1 MNSNH
6 IYLDNNATTPLCT
19 EAYDAMQPYWQEH
32 FGNPNS
38 LHNTGRIAHRALAQ
52 SMNKIYTLLNAS
64 DYDDI
69 ILTSGATEANNTVL
83 MSVYYQF
90 IHTGKKKRIL
100 STQVEHP
107 SVAHTLEFLESLGAV
122 VEFIPV
128 NDQGLTTPEI
138 LRSMMDDDVA
148 LVSVMWANNETGL
161 VFPIHELTS
170 VAHEFGALFHSDGV
184 QAIGKLP
191 VDLQASE
198 VDFFTFSAHKF
209 HGPKGIGG
217 LFIKAKTPLT
227 PLLHGGSQMGGRR
240 SGTVAVP
247 LIVGMAAALEVSIK
261 NLDKNMAHMSY
272 LRDKL
277 EDAISNLPDITIV
290 GKNSPRTPNTSL
302 VSFKGVEGE
311 AFLWDLNEHGIAAS
325 TGSACSSADLQAN
338 PTFRAMKISADLEH
352 TGIRFSLSRY
362 TTEQDIQETIQ
373 AIQSSVSRLRE
384 ISIVY

>member
-6 IYLDNNATTPLCT
+6 IYLDNNATTRLCD
-19 EAYDAMQPYWQEH
+19 EAYAAMQPYWQDH

-38 LHNTGRIAHRALAQ
+38 LHNIGRFAHRALAQ
-52 SMNKIYTLLNAS
+52 SMNEMYQLLNAS

-69 ILTSGATEANNTVL
+69 ILTGGATESNNTVL
-83 MSVYYQF
+83 MSTYYQF
-90 IHTGKKKRIL
+90 IKTGKKKRIL

-107 SVAHTLEFLESLGAV
+107 SVAQTLDFLVEQGAI

-128 NDQGLTTPEI
+128 NDDGIITPQA
-138 LRSMMDDDVA
+138 LRTMMSDDVA

-161 VFPIHELTS
+161 VFPVKELAT

-184 QAIGKLP
+184 QAIGKVK
-191 VDLQASE
+191 VDLSDAG

-217 LFIKAKTPLT
+217 LFIRAKTPLT
-227 PLLHGGSQMGGRR
+227 PLLHGGAQMGGRR
-240 SGTVAVP
+240 SGTVAIP
-247 LIVGMAAALEVSIK
+247 LIVGMVSALKVAVA
-261 NLDKNMAHMSY
+261 NLDHNQAHMAK

-277 EDAISNLPDITIV
+277 EAALMQIDDVTIV
-290 GKNSPRTPNTSL
+290 GKTSPRTPNTCL
-302 VSFKGVEGE
+302 VSFKGIEGE

-338 PTFRAMKISADLEH
+338 PTFRAMKISEDLEH

-362 TTEQDIQETIQ
+362 TTEEDINQTIAAVQ
-373 AIQSSVSRLRE
+373 QIVDRLRS
-384 ISIVY
+384 ISIAY